1 MTIEAKLDNLE
12 SQLKNV
18 IELLQISITS
28 LNTKKAVSKFL
39 NKSEKT
45 IDNYIKNNIFV
56 ENKHYFINENEKIE
70 FIPTA
75 ILEFKKNPKSKI
87 KIIEIEKEEKI
98 QLSEISSKFLKGL
111 IWVNQLKL
119 YMVI

>member
-12 SQLKNV
+12 NQLKNV

-45 IDNYIKNNIFV
+45 IDNYIKNNTFI
-56 ENKHYFINENEKIE
+56 ENKHYFINENERIE

-75 ILEFKKNPKSKI
+75 ILEFKKNPKHKI
-87 KIIEIEKEEKI
+87 KIVETQKEEKI
-98 QLSEISSKFLKGL
+98 ILSETSSKILKGL
-111 IWVNQLKL
+111 I
-119 YMVI
+119 

>member
-12 SQLKNV
+12 NQLKNV

-45 IDNYIKNNIFV
+45 IDNYIKNNTFI
-56 ENKHYFINENEKIE
+56 ENKHYFINENERIE
-70 FIPTA
+70 FIPGA
-75 ILEFKKNPKSKI
+75 ILDFKKNPKHKI
-87 KIIEIEKEEKI
+87 KIVETQKEEKI
-98 QLSEISSKFLKGL
+98 ILSETSSKILKGL
-111 IWVNQLKL
+111 I
-119 YMVI
+119 

>member
-39 NKSEKT
+39 NRSEKT
-45 IDNYIKNNIFV
+45 IDNYIKNNVFV

-111 IWVNQLKL
+111 I
-119 YMVI
+119 

>member
-87 KIIEIEKEEKI
+87 KIIETIKEEKI
-98 QLSEISSKFLKGL
+98 HLSETSSRILRGIL
-111 IWVNQLKL
+111 
-119 YMVI
+119 